1 MRQYNWA
8 YLMARLP
15 IAMSMFG
22 HGLIRLPKL
31 ENFSIGMVTQFG
43 NTWLPYWIVQPF
55 SYLLPFAEL
64 LTGIL
69 LLLGWFTRFG
79 LFLGATLMLVLIF
92 GSTIVEEW
100 QNVAIQLFYGVYLA
114 VLLVF
119 IEYNRYSVDRLLSTN
134 VPGSAAK

>member
-1 MRQYNWA
+1 MRQYKWA

-31 ENFSIGMVTQFG
+31 ENFSIGMVTEFG
-43 NTWLPYWIVQPF
+43 KTFLPDWIVQPF
-55 SYLLPFAEL
+55 SYALPFAEL

-79 LFLGATLMLVLIF
+79 LFLGAAVMLILIF
-92 GSTIVEEW
+92 GSSVIEEW
-100 QNVAIQLFYGVYLA
+100 QNVAIQMFYGIYFAGLF
-114 VLLVF
+114 LF
-119 IEYNRYSVDRLLSTN
+119 IGHNGYSVDGLS
-134 VPGSAAK
+134 GKRG